1 MSSSR
6 KYPSDQVF
14 TPSVKSVQSRY
25 GSRDAYA
32 ELEYDGG
39 WQTSITREVADFI
52 RRQTSV
58 FLATANADGQPYVQ
72 HRGGPPGFLHVIN
85 EKKIA
90 FADFRGNMQY
100 VTTGN
105 LADNR
110 KAFLFLID
118 YARRQRIKI
127 WGEAYVDEDEA
138 LLAKLMPEGYRA
150 RPERA
155 IVFKV
160 SLWDANCPQHIPQR
174 FDAADVQA
182 ALDERDERI
191 RALEAEVARLR
202 GLAAT

>member
-1 MSSSR
+1 MSSTR

-39 WQTSITREVADFI
+39 WQTSLTREVADFI

-58 FLATANADGQPYVQ
+58 FLATANGDGQPYVQ

-127 WGEAYVDEDEA
+127 WGEAYVDEDET

-155 IVFKV
+155 IVFNV

-174 FDAADVQA
+174 FEAADVQA
-182 ALDERDERI
+182 ALAERDERI
-191 RALEAEVARLR
+191 RALEAEVQRLR
-202 GLAAT
+202 GEATT